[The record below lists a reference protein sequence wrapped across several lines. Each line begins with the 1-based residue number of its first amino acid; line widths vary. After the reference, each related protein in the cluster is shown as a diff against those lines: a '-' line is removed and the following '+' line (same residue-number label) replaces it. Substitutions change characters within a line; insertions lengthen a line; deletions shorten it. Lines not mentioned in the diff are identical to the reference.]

1 MIQEH
6 LRQKA
11 LLPENYESAAQK
23 LLKTVEI
30 VKMTQKE
37 ISGMKQARKTQK
49 DLDGGKMLC
58 GIWLGKQSTPS

>member
-30 VKMTQKE
+30 VKMTQKD
-37 ISGMKQARKTQK
+37 ISGMKFNPTIRKRIFKQK
-49 DLDGGKMLC
+49 NIKINRPKLFYE
-58 GIWLGKQSTPS
+58 